1 MGKIASDQ
9 GAAQAAISGI
19 SNVSVSGGQKCTLGK
34 SNISS
39 MKKGSKFGNNMLSDL
54 TKFVSSIDTQANKFP
69 KLAAVIA
76 ARDSQTKF

>member
-1 MGKIASDQ
+1 MEKIASNQ
-9 GAAQAAISGI
+9 GAAQAAVSGI

-39 MKKGSKFGNNMLSDL
+39 MKKGSEIGNKMLNDL
-54 TKFVSSIDTQANKFP
+54 TKFVSAINTQANKFP

>member
-1 MGKIASDQ
+1 MVKVTSNQ
-9 GAAQAAISGI
+9 GAAQAAVSGI
-19 SNVSVSGGQKCTLGK
+19 SNVSVSGGQKCMLGK

-39 MKKGSKFGNNMLSDL
+39 IKKGSEIGNKMLNDL
-54 TKFVSSIDTQANKFP
+54 TKFVSSVNTQANKFP

>member
-1 MGKIASDQ
+1 MVKVASNQ
-9 GAAQAAISGI
+9 GAAQAAVSGI
-19 SNVSVSGGQKCTLGK
+19 SNVSVSGGQKCRLGK

-39 MKKGSKFGNNMLSDL
+39 IKKGSEIGNKMLNDL
-54 TKFVSSIDTQANKFP
+54 TKFVSSVNTQANKFP